1 MPRKAI
7 GPGLGRAG
15 QGIAALFPTAPGET
29 VRQIALGQIRPNR
42 HQPRQQFSKEGLAS
56 LAESIRQHGLLQP
69 ILVQADG
76 EGTFELIAGER
87 RWRAAKIAGLSQVP
101 AIVKVASDR
110 DRMEWALLEN
120 VQREDLNP
128 LEKAEGYAKL
138 IAEFSLTQEA
148 IAARMGI
155 DRSSVANFLRLLH
168 LPKRVWPDLAEGRLS
183 MGHAKVILSLEKETD
198 RIALAQQIISLGW
211 SVRQAESFVRQE
223 KRPDAPPP
231 ARQDPATTEV
241 ETRLRHALGT
251 RVRLLH
257 RGKQGEIRI
266 AYHSLDELDRLLEQL
281 TAPPVATGKLG
292 APRRA

>member
-1 MPRKAI
+1 M
-7 GPGLGRAG
+7 GPGLSRAG
-15 QGIAALFPTAPGET
+15 QGIAALFPTAAGET
-29 VRQIALGQIRPNR
+29 IRQIALDQIRPNR
-42 HQPRQQFSKEGLAS
+42 HQPRQQFSKEGLDS

-76 EGTFELIAGER
+76 EGLFELIAGER
-87 RWRAAKIAGLSQVP
+87 RWRAARLAGLSHVP

-138 IAEFSLTQEA
+138 IAEFSLTQEE
-148 IAARMGI
+148 IAGRMGI

-168 LPKRVWPDLAEGRLS
+168 LPKTVWPDLAAGRLS
-183 MGHAKVILSLEKETD
+183 MGHAKVILSLEEEAD
-198 RIALAQQIISLGW
+198 RIALAQQIITLGW
-211 SVRQAESFVRQE
+211 SVRQAESFVKQE
-223 KRPDAPPP
+223 KRPDAPSPRP
-231 ARQDPATTEV
+231 ATQDPATTEV

-266 AYHSLDELDRLLEQL
+266 VYHSLDELDRLLEQL
-281 TAPPVATGKLG
+281 TAPPVAHGKQVGLKH
-292 APRRA
+292 A